1 MSERYTH
8 VAIALH
14 WSIAGLIVIALA
26 LGLTIDLFPATL
38 KSAAINAHAL
48 LGLAVL
54 ALSLY
59 RLAWRL
65 GHRPPELPATMSPLA
80 RLAAKLVHIALY
92 ALMMVVPLIGV
103 PALLWR
109 GRGLD
114 LGLVQLA
121 SPFARTPEIYRPLTE
136 AHELA
141 AYTLVGLAI
150 AHAGAAIYHHYV
162 QRDDVLSRMAPWIR

>member
-14 WSIAGLIVIALA
+14 WTIAWLIVIALA
-26 LGLTIDLFPATL
+26 LGLTIDLVPATL

-65 GHRPPELPATMSPLA
+65 GHRPPDE
-80 RLAAKLVHIALY
+80 RFC
-92 ALMMVVPLIGV
+92 
-103 PALLWR
+103 R
-109 GRGLD
+109 
-114 LGLVQLA
+114 
-121 SPFARTPEIYRPLTE
+121 
-136 AHELA
+136 
-141 AYTLVGLAI
+141 
-150 AHAGAAIYHHYV
+150 
-162 QRDDVLSRMAPWIR
+162 DVLALHHGGRAGRRIAQARG